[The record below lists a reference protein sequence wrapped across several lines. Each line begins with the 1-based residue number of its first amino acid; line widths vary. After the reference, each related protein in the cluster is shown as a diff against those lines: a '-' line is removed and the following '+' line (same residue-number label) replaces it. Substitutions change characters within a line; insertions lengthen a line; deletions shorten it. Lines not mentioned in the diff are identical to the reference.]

1 MVKSLPIDFNE
12 SSLITESK
20 LTSLVPMEIHE
31 LSSLYRF
38 KRHIIILLNKQIMKK
53 KLLTFNFN
61 SLEKDKLLNKIKSSA
76 EVKNEKLNEFLSA
89 LNIDVSKLNNQ
100 HLTILPK
107 NLLECCASLST
118 RSNLLTEI
126 PKIMGGKKTSNIF

>member
-1 MVKSLPIDFNE
+1 
-12 SSLITESK
+12 
-20 LTSLVPMEIHE
+20 
-31 LSSLYRF
+31 
-38 KRHIIILLNKQIMKK
+38 MKK